1 MLEALESSSEFSEL
15 LNSVQPSWAETALTL
30 TVAFSKLVLA
40 VSKLVLALSELV
52 LVVSKLVLALSQLV
66 LALSKVVLT
75 LRKLVGKAA
84 KKWATNNPESQT
96 ELELTNLNGKP
107 NKCKAWKNTWK
118 HVKKQTKKLNRK
130 YQ

>member
-1 MLEALESSSEFSEL
+1 MTITITMIKALASSSELIS
-15 LNSVQPSWAETALTL
+15 SVQPSWAETALTL

-75 LRKLVGKAA
+75 LRKLVGQAA
-84 KKWATNNPESQT
+84 KKWANPHNQT
-96 ELELTNLNGKP
+96 ELELIILNEK
-107 NKCKAWKNTWK
+107 NRKCKAWKNTWK
-118 HVKKQTKKLNRK
+118 HVLKHVLTCINM
-130 YQ
+130 Y

>member
-1 MLEALESSSEFSEL
+1 MLKALASSNEL
-15 LNSVQPSWAETALTL
+15 LDSVQPSWAETALTL

-75 LRKLVGKAA
+75 LRKLVGQAA
-84 KKWATNNPESQT
+84 KKWANPDNQT
-96 ELELTNLNGKP
+96 ELELINMNEK
-107 NKCKAWKNTWK
+107 NKKCKAWKNTWK
-118 HVKKQTKKLNRK
+118 HVKKQSKKLHRND
-130 YQ
+130 